1 MGDMRD
7 MGNSQFSI
15 LNSQLNFQLSTFN
28 FLATLFNV
36 GTIFVELFDK
46 PNGLIDMLKMM
57 LLAGCGGFVGT
68 ALRFLTGKIC
78 GYIKLG
84 DFPLG
89 TFVVNVVG
97 SLLIGILFGLAEQ
110 RGALS
115 PSASAVLITGFCGG
129 FTTFSTFAD
138 DIFLLLQ
145 KGQWLI
151 FATYV
156 ALSLV
161 VGVLLVWAGRSLV
174 R

>member
-1 MGDMRD
+1 M
-7 MGNSQFSI
+7 I
-15 LNSQLNFQLSTFN
+15 
-28 FLATLFNV
+28 
-36 GTIFVELFDK
+36 
-46 PNGLIDMLKMM
+46 KMM

-68 ALRFLTGKIC
+68 ALRFLTGKLC
-78 GYIKLG
+78 AHLNTGG
-84 DFPLG
+84 FPLG
-89 TFVVNVVG
+89 TFAVNVVG
-97 SLLIGILFGLAEQ
+97 SLIIGILFGLAEQ

-145 KGQWLI
+145 KGQWGM
-151 FATYV
+151 FAAYMT
-156 ALSLV
+156 LSLV

>member
-1 MGDMRD
+1 M
-7 MGNSQFSI
+7 I
-15 LNSQLNFQLSTFN
+15 
-28 FLATLFNV
+28 
-36 GTIFVELFDK
+36 
-46 PNGLIDMLKMM
+46 KMM

-78 GYIKLG
+78 AWIKLG

-89 TFVVNVVG
+89 TFVVNIVG

-110 RGALS
+110 KGALS
-115 PSASAVLITGFCGG
+115 PASSAVLITGFCGG

-145 KGQWLI
+145 KGQWMV
-151 FATYV
+151 FAAYV
-156 ALSLV
+156 ILSIAL
-161 VGVLLVWAGRSLV
+161 GVLLVWAGRAMV

>member
-1 MGDMRD
+1 MW
-7 MGNSQFSI
+7 
-15 LNSQLNFQLSTFN
+15 
-28 FLATLFNV
+28 
-36 GTIFVELFDK
+36 
-46 PNGLIDMLKMM
+46 KMM

-78 GYIKLG
+78 AQINVGG
-84 DFPLG
+84 FPLG
-89 TFVVNVVG
+89 TFTVNVVG

-115 PSASAVLITGFCGG
+115 PAASAVLITGFCGG

-145 KGQWLI
+145 KGQWGMFLGYM
-151 FATYV
+151 T
-156 ALSLV
+156 LSLV